1 MKNLIVLLI
10 TFCVLCNFNK
20 GSNKTTACKIFEP
33 DTTIN
38 NVILLENDV
47 SISKT
52 FGDLMKSLTGYE
64 LPYVYFSNTL
74 QTQYLKL
81 TFFNGN
87 KRNCFSRFEIGY
99 IADLQNVRVKN
110 SSNFDKFYSETGIV
124 LGMQKSELLE
134 KKGEKYVKTS
144 QNGVILLT
152 YSIDDFDKSQFLK
165 RYNMPLYTAE
175 YWFKD
180 NVLIK
185 FAYGFEYP

>member
-1 MKNLIVLLI
+1 MKNLISLLI
-10 TFCVLCNFNK
+10 IICVLCSFNK
-20 GSNKTTACKIFEP
+20 SGDKITTCKIFEP
-33 DTTIN
+33 DTTVN

-52 FGDLMKSLTGYE
+52 FGDLMKSLTGSE
-64 LPYVYFSNTL
+64 LPSVYFSNTL
-74 QTQYLKL
+74 KTQYLKL

-99 IADLQNVRVKN
+99 IANLQNVRVEN
-110 SSNFDKFYSETGIV
+110 SSNFDKFYSENGIV

-134 KKGEKYVKTS
+134 KKGENYVKTS
-144 QNGVILLT
+144 QNGIILLT